1 MNLLYLLIMY
11 FLLSFLKYIE
21 NIEVYKEFAILN
33 EGFVNTKKN
42 TDLKLPNSLKTPSKE
57 ELYTIHTTIQEVVK
71 TGNFDK
77 LFEIRG
83 LIL

>member
-1 MNLLYLLIMY
+1 ML
-11 FLLSFLKYIE
+11 
-21 NIEVYKEFAILN
+21 EVYKEFAILN

-57 ELYTIHTTIQEVVK
+57 ELETIHTTIQEVVK